1 MFSLKNKTVIVT
13 GATGH
18 LGRAICIS
26 LAEHEAD
33 IAVCS
38 TTQANAD
45 AFAEKLG
52 DKVETTCKGYE
63 LDLQNIESMRVVV
76 EKIVSDFG
84 SIDCLINN
92 AHFGEQC
99 TIDDV
104 TPESWD
110 KGLDGT
116 ITSTV
121 FMVQQCITHLER
133 VKGNIINI
141 ASMYG
146 MVSPDPDIYIDQAP
160 NPMNY
165 GVGKAA
171 VIQYTKYAAVHL
183 ANKNIRVNSI
193 SPGAFPNVKVQR
205 NKQFIKKLKQK
216 IPIKRIGE
224 PEDISGSVVF
234 LASDAANYIT
244 GHNLVV
250 DGGWTIW

>member
-1 MFSLKNKTVIVT
+1 MFSLKDKTVIIT

-18 LGRAICIS
+18 LGQAMCAG
-26 LAEHEAD
+26 LAEHEAN
-33 IAVCS
+33 IAICS
-38 TTQANAD
+38 TTQASAD

-52 DKVETTCKGYE
+52 DKVEITCKGYE
-63 LDLQNIESMRVVV
+63 LDLNKIKSMQVVV
-76 EKIVSDFG
+76 ENIANDFG
-84 SIDCLINN
+84 KIDCLINN

-104 TPESWD
+104 TPGSWG

-121 FMVQQCITHLER
+121 FMVQQCITHLEKT
-133 VKGNIINI
+133 KGNIINI

-146 MVSPDPDIYIDQAP
+146 MVSPDPDIYVHQDP

-165 GVGKAA
+165 GIGKAA
-171 VIQYTKYAAVHL
+171 IIQYTKYAAVHL
-183 ANKNIRVNSI
+183 AKKNIKVNVI
-193 SPGAFPNVKVQR
+193 SPGPFPNEKIQGNKDFINILTKKVPL
-205 NKQFIKKLKQK
+205 N
-216 IPIKRIGE
+216 RIGQPSE
-224 PEDISGSVVF
+224 ISGAVVF
-234 LASDAANYIT
+234 LASDAASYIT